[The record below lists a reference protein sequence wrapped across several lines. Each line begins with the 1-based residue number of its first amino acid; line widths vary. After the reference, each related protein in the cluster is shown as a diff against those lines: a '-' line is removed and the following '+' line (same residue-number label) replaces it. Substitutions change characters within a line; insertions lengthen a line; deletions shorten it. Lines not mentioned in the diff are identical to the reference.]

1 MMFDVE
7 VVDPKLE
14 KALEKIAEKTIVE
27 LQKRDYRATI
37 KHVEEQGQVPSDVA
51 TFVHIDETA
60 RDQLDNPVEL
70 DVKGTITSFET
81 DHFKDVSYA
90 LALASLKSWAFF
102 EEEGKDTDGN
112 EIVVRTPINLAQ
124 IDMLSKKRLN
134 LSKNGSQSEKH
145 IRALQANSGKL
156 EDAFTK
162 TATWLGL
169 RRQDKQQVQQRYV

>member
-1 MMFDVE
+1 MTEVE
-7 VVDPKLE
+7 VIDPKTE
-14 KALEKIAEKTIVE
+14 KAFERIAERALLEI
-27 LQKRDYRATI
+27 QKRDYRATI

-51 TFVHIDETA
+51 TFMHIDETS
-60 RDQLDNPVEL
+60 RDQLNNPTEL

-90 LALASLKSWAFF
+90 LALASLRDWAFF
-102 EEEGKDTDGN
+102 EEKGEDEEGN
-112 EIVVRTPINLAQ
+112 EIVIRTPINLAQ

-156 EDAFTK
+156 DDAFAK

-169 RRQDKQQVQQRYV
+169 RRQDKQQIQQKYQ